1 MFIKALFKKWVWI
14 MAVREM
20 RRGLKPLL
28 LSMLCVILAVM
39 SIVIAYSFRDNVQ
52 SSIRLQSKS
61 LLGADLALESRQPF
75 AAEDEA
81 LFRSLAGDQSRQIG
95 FSSMAYFPASGKSRL
110 VQVRAVSGKFPY
122 YGALETEPVSA
133 VEEFRQGADALIDE
147 NLVLQIDA
155 RIGDRV
161 KIGDHE
167 FRIAGK
173 LRRIPGE
180 PLTFS
185 LISPRVYIPM
195 SFLEG
200 SRLLRRGSLVRY
212 RVYFKFDSEQDVDA
226 LVQRISPQLQRQG
239 LRADTVSLRME
250 SISTAMENL
259 SRYLRLAVFIA
270 VLLAGVGVA
279 SGVHV
284 YMKQKTPAL
293 AVLRCVGASPAET
306 VMVNLLQV
314 LIVTLA
320 GSIIGAAL
328 GAGLQRL
335 LPLALKDFLPV
346 VAVPSVALSG
356 IWVGL
361 GMGLGTALLFS
372 LIPLMPLRKI
382 SPLLALRASYETVG
396 SLWDPLLWL
405 IFLLIAGAVFGFAVV
420 TMTSWVHGL
429 YFTAGIL
436 AVFGLLVGVA
446 KGLSKLMR
454 RFAPGL
460 LSFTWRQ
467 GLANLYRPSNQTV
480 AVMLAIG
487 LGTFLMVTLYS
498 VQSMLLNEVEERTGG
513 GEPNLVLFDVQRDQR
528 QSVGELFQSFN
539 IPIREE
545 VPIVTMR
552 LAAIKNRPV
561 QEIRDDPK
569 VRIADWALRRE
580 YRSTY
585 RSRLGK
591 AERIINGTWQGRV
604 DPGAQP
610 IPVSLEKGIAETLR
624 VAIGDSLQFDVQG
637 VSLPTR
643 VASIREVEWER
654 LEPNFFVVFP
664 EGVLEDAPQFYAVV
678 ARVETGPASANLQR
692 AIVERF
698 PNVSVIDLNLVLNTL
713 ESVLGKVS
721 AAIRFVALF
730 TILTGIAVLTSAVL
744 SSRSQRVRE
753 SILLRTLGAPRRQI
767 VTSIVAEYL
776 FLAVISCLTGTALGI
791 FASWGLSFYFFQTAA
806 TISLAPILIILV
818 AVTAGTVFA
827 GVLGCWG
834 IFRRSALEAL
844 RAEA

>member
-75 AAEDEA
+75 TAEDEA

-95 FSSMAYFPASGKSRL
+95 FSSMAYFPASGKSHL

-180 PLTFS
+180 PVTFS
-185 LISPRVYIPM
+185 LINPRVYIPM

-454 RFAPGL
+454 RFAPRL

>member
-1 MFIKALFKKWVWI
+1 MFIKAFFKKWVWI

-39 SIVIAYSFRDNVQ
+39 SVVVAYSFRDNVQ

-75 AAEDEA
+75 TAEDEA

-122 YGALETEPVSA
+122 YGALETEPASA
-133 VEEFRQGADALIDE
+133 VEAFRQGADALIDE
-147 NLVLQIDA
+147 NLLLQMDA

-167 FRIAGK
+167 FRVAGR
-173 LRRIPGE
+173 LRKIPGE
-180 PLTFS
+180 PVTFS
-185 LISPRVYIPM
+185 LISPRVYVPM

-200 SRLLRRGSLVRY
+200 SPLLHRGSLVRY
-212 RVYFKFDSEQDVDA
+212 RVYFKFDAEQDVDG
-226 LVQRISPQLQRQG
+226 LVQRISPQLQRLG
-239 LRADTVSLRME
+239 LRADTVSRRME
-250 SISTAMENL
+250 AISTSMENL

-284 YMKQKTPAL
+284 YTKQKTPSV
-293 AVLRCVGASPAET
+293 AVLRCVGAGPTET

-320 GSIIGAAL
+320 GSLTGAAL

-356 IWVGL
+356 VWVGL
-361 GMGLGTALLFS
+361 GMGLGTALLFA

-382 SPLLALRASYETVG
+382 SPLLALRASYETA
-396 SLWDPLLWL
+396 SNLRDPLLWV
-405 IFLLIAGAVFGFAVV
+405 IFCLIAGAVFGFAVI
-420 TMTSWVHGL
+420 TTSRWLHGL

-436 AVFGLLVGVA
+436 AVFGLLIGVA
-446 KGLSKLMR
+446 RGLAKLMR

-460 LSFTWRQ
+460 LSFAWRQ

-498 VQSMLLNEVEERTGG
+498 VQSMLLNEVQERMGV
-513 GEPNLVLFDVQRDQR
+513 GEPNLVLFDVQNDQR
-528 QSVGELFQSFN
+528 QGVEELFQSIK
-539 IPIREE
+539 IPIRDE

-552 LAAIKNRPV
+552 LTGIKNRPV
-561 QEIRDDPK
+561 QEIRNDPT

-585 RSRLGK
+585 RSRLGQ
-591 AERIINGTWQGRV
+591 AERIISGTWQGRV
-604 DPGAQP
+604 DPGTQP

-664 EGVLEDAPQFYAVV
+664 DGVLENAPQFYAVV
-678 ARVETGPASANLQR
+678 ARVETGLASANLQR

-713 ESVLGKVS
+713 ESILGKVS
-721 AAIRFVALF
+721 GAIRFVALF
-730 TILTGIAVLTSAVL
+730 TILTGIAVLASAVL
-744 SSRSQRVRE
+744 SSRSERVSE
-753 SILLRTLGAPRRQI
+753 SILLRTLGAPRQQI
-767 VTSIVAEYL
+767 VTTIVAEYL
-776 FLAVISCLTGTALGI
+776 FLAVISCLTGTVLGI
-791 FASWGLSFYFFQTAA
+791 LASWGLSFYFFQTAA
-806 TISLAPILIILV
+806 TISLAPILVILV

>member
-180 PLTFS
+180 PVTFS

-212 RVYFKFDSEQDVDA
+212 RVYFKFDSERDVDA

-306 VMVNLLQV
+306 VIVNLLQV

-678 ARVETGPASANLQR
+678 ARVETGLASANLQR

-827 GVLGCWG
+827 GILGCWG

>member
-1 MFIKALFKKWVWI
+1 M
-14 MAVREM
+14 
-20 RRGLKPLL
+20 
-28 LSMLCVILAVM
+28 
-39 SIVIAYSFRDNVQ
+39 
-52 SSIRLQSKS
+52 
-61 LLGADLALESRQPF
+61 
-75 AAEDEA
+75 EA
-81 LFRSLAGDQSRQIG
+81 
-95 FSSMAYFPASGKSRL
+95 
-110 VQVRAVSGKFPY
+110 
-122 YGALETEPVSA
+122 
-133 VEEFRQGADALIDE
+133 
-147 NLVLQIDA
+147 
-155 RIGDRV
+155 
-161 KIGDHE
+161 
-167 FRIAGK
+167 
-173 LRRIPGE
+173 
-180 PLTFS
+180 
-185 LISPRVYIPM
+185 
-195 SFLEG
+195 
-200 SRLLRRGSLVRY
+200 
-212 RVYFKFDSEQDVDA
+212 
-226 LVQRISPQLQRQG
+226 
-239 LRADTVSLRME
+239 
-250 SISTAMENL
+250 ISTSMENL

-284 YMKQKTPAL
+284 YTKQKTPSV
-293 AVLRCVGASPAET
+293 AVLRCVGAGPTET

-320 GSIIGAAL
+320 GSLTGAAL

-356 IWVGL
+356 VWVGL
-361 GMGLGTALLFS
+361 GMGLGTALLFA

-382 SPLLALRASYETVG
+382 SPLLALRASYETA
-396 SLWDPLLWL
+396 SNLRDPLLWV
-405 IFLLIAGAVFGFAVV
+405 IFCLIAGAVFGFAVI
-420 TMTSWVHGL
+420 TTARWLHGL

-436 AVFGLLVGVA
+436 AVFGLLIGVA
-446 KGLSKLMR
+446 RGLSKLMR

-460 LSFTWRQ
+460 LSFAWRQ

-480 AVMLAIG
+480 AAMLAIG

-498 VQSMLLNEVEERTGG
+498 VQSMLLNEVQERMGV
-513 GEPNLVLFDVQRDQR
+513 GEPNLVLFDVQNDQR
-528 QSVGELFQSFN
+528 QGVEELFQSFK
-539 IPIREE
+539 IPIRDE

-561 QEIRDDPK
+561 QEIRNDPT

-585 RSRLGK
+585 RSRLGQ
-591 AERIINGTWQGRV
+591 AERIISGTWQGRV
-604 DPGAQP
+604 DPGTQL

-664 EGVLEDAPQFYAVV
+664 DGVLENAPQFYAVV
-678 ARVETGPASANLQR
+678 ARVETGLASANLQR

-713 ESVLGKVS
+713 ESILGKVS

-730 TILTGIAVLTSAVL
+730 TILTGIAVLASAVL
-744 SSRSQRVRE
+744 SSRSQRVSE

-767 VTSIVAEYL
+767 VTTIVAEYL
-776 FLAVISCLTGTALGI
+776 FLAVISCLTGTVLGI
-791 FASWGLSFYFFQTAA
+791 LASWGLSFYFFQTAA
-806 TISLAPILIILV
+806 TISLAPILVILV

>member
-1 MFIKALFKKWVWI
+1 MIMRSICKIWVWK
-14 MAVREM
+14 MALRDA

-75 AAEDEA
+75 TAEDEA

-133 VEEFRQGADALIDE
+133 VEEFRQGAYALIDE

-173 LRRIPGE
+173 LRKIPGE
-180 PLTFS
+180 PVTFS

-200 SRLLRRGSLVRY
+200 SRLLQRGSLVRY

-239 LRADTVSLRME
+239 LRADTVSRRME
-250 SISTAMENL
+250 TISTAVENL
-259 SRYLRLAVFIA
+259 SRYLRLAMFIA

-284 YMKQKTPAL
+284 YMKQKTPAV
-293 AVLRCVGASPAET
+293 AVLRCVGASPVET

-405 IFLLIAGAVFGFAVV
+405 IFLLIAGAVFGFAVI

-446 KGLSKLMR
+446 RGLSKLMR

-692 AIVERF
+692 AIIERF

>member
-39 SIVIAYSFRDNVQ
+39 SVVVAYSFRDNVQ

-75 AAEDEA
+75 TAEDEA

-95 FSSMAYFPASGKSRL
+95 FSSMAYFPASGKARL

-122 YGALETEPVSA
+122 YGALETEPTSA

-147 NLVLQIDA
+147 NLVLQMDA
-155 RIGDRV
+155 GIGDRV
-161 KIGDHE
+161 RIGDHE
-167 FRIAGK
+167 FRIVGK
-173 LRRIPGE
+173 LRKIPGE
-180 PLTFS
+180 PVAFS

-195 SFLEG
+195 SFLER
-200 SRLLRRGSLVRY
+200 SPLLERGSLVRY
-212 RVYFKFDSEQDVDA
+212 RVYFKFDSELDVDG
-226 LVQRISPQLQRQG
+226 LVQRISPQLQRLG
-239 LRADTVSLRME
+239 LRPDTVSRRME
-250 SISTAMENL
+250 AISTSTENL

-284 YMKQKTPAL
+284 YMKQKTPSV
-293 AVLRCVGASPAET
+293 AVLRCVGAGPAET

-320 GSIIGAAL
+320 GSLTGAAL
-328 GAGLQRL
+328 GAGLHRL

-346 VAVPSVALSG
+346 VAIPSVAFSG
-356 IWVGL
+356 VWVGL
-361 GMGLGTALLFS
+361 GMGLATALLFA
-372 LIPLMPLRKI
+372 LIPLMPLRKV
-382 SPLLALRASYETVG
+382 SPLLALRASCETVS

-405 IFLLIAGAVFGFAVV
+405 IFLLIAGAVFGFAVI
-420 TMTSWVHGL
+420 TTASWFHGL

-467 GLANLYRPSNQTV
+467 GLANLYRPSNQTA

-498 VQSMLLNEVEERTGG
+498 IQSMLLNEVHERTGV
-513 GEPNLVLFDVQRDQR
+513 GEPNLVLFDVQNDQR
-528 QSVGELFQSFN
+528 QSVGDLFRSFN
-539 IPIREE
+539 VPTRAE

-552 LAAIKNRPV
+552 LTAIKNRPV
-561 QEIRDDPK
+561 QEIRNDPK

-585 RSRLGK
+585 RSRLGQ

-604 DPGAQP
+604 DPGTQP
-610 IPVSLEKGIAETLR
+610 VPVSLEKGIAESLR
-624 VAIGDSLQFDVQG
+624 VGIGDSLQFDVQG

-654 LEPNFFVVFP
+654 LEPNFFMVFP
-664 EGVLEDAPQFYAVV
+664 EGVLESAPQFFAVV
-678 ARVETGPASANLQR
+678 ARAETGPGSANLQR

-713 ESVLGKVS
+713 ESILGKVS

-730 TILTGIAVLTSAVL
+730 TILTGIAVLASAVL

-753 SILLRTLGAPRRQI
+753 SILLRTLGAPRHQI
-767 VTSIVAEYL
+767 VTTIVAEYL
-776 FLAVISCLTGTALGI
+776 FLAVIASATGTILGI

-806 TISLAPILIILV
+806 TISPAPILIILL
-818 AVTAGTVFA
+818 AVTAGTVVA

-834 IFRRSALEAL
+834 IFRRSALEAF

>member
-75 AAEDEA
+75 TAEDEA

-180 PLTFS
+180 PVTFS

-827 GVLGCWG
+827 GILGCWG

>member
-1 MFIKALFKKWVWI
+1 MGAIFKKWVWI

-39 SIVIAYSFRDNVQ
+39 SVVVAYSFRDNVQ
-52 SSIRLQSKS
+52 SSVRLQSKS

-75 AAEDEA
+75 TAENEA
-81 LFRSLAGDQSRQIG
+81 LFRSLGGDQSRQIG

-122 YGALETEPVSA
+122 YGALETEPTSA
-133 VEEFRQGADALIDE
+133 VEELRQGADALVDE
-147 NLVLQIDA
+147 NLVLQMDA

-173 LRRIPGE
+173 LRKIPGE
-180 PLTFS
+180 PVTFS
-185 LISPRVYIPM
+185 LISPRVYVPM

-200 SRLLRRGSLVRY
+200 SPLLQKGSLVRY
-212 RVYFKFDSEQDVDA
+212 RIYFKFDSEQDVDG

-239 LRADTVSLRME
+239 LRADTVSRRME

-284 YMKQKTPAL
+284 YMKQKTPSI
-293 AVLRCVGASPAET
+293 AVLRCVGAGPAET
-306 VMVNLLQV
+306 VMVNLFQV

-320 GSIIGAAL
+320 GSVIGAAL
-328 GAGLQRL
+328 GAGLQSL

-346 VAVPSVALSG
+346 VAVPSVALNG
-356 IWVGL
+356 VWVGL
-361 GMGLGTALLFS
+361 LMGLGTALLFA
-372 LIPLMPLRKI
+372 LVPLVPLRKI
-382 SPLLALRASYETVG
+382 SPLQALRASYETVG
-396 SLWDPLLWL
+396 SLRDPLLWL

-420 TMTSWVHGL
+420 TTTSWFHGL

-436 AVFGLLVGVA
+436 TGFGLLVGVA

-454 RFAPGL
+454 RLAPGL
-460 LSFTWRQ
+460 LSFSWRQ

-498 VQSMLLNEVEERTGG
+498 VQSMLLNEVQERTGG
-513 GEPNLVLFDVQRDQR
+513 GEPNLVLFDVQMDQR
-528 QSVGELFQSFN
+528 QSVGELFRSFN
-539 IPIREE
+539 IPIRDE

-585 RSRLGK
+585 RSRLGQ
-591 AERIINGTWQGRV
+591 AERIINGTWRGRV

-610 IPVSLEKGIAETLR
+610 IPVSLEKGIAESLR
-624 VAIGDSLQFDVQG
+624 VGIGDSLQFDVQG

-678 ARVETGPASANLQR
+678 ARVETGPASARLQR

-713 ESVLGKVS
+713 ESVLNKVS

-730 TILTGIAVLTSAVL
+730 TILTGIAVLASAVL

-767 VTSIVAEYL
+767 VASIVAEYL
-776 FLAVISCLTGTALGI
+776 FLAVISCLTGTVLGI

>member
-1 MFIKALFKKWVWI
+1 
-14 MAVREM
+14 
-20 RRGLKPLL
+20 RGLKPLL

-39 SIVIAYSFRDNVQ
+39 SVVVAYSFRDNVQ

-75 AAEDEA
+75 TAEDEA

-122 YGALETEPVSA
+122 YGALETEPPSA
-133 VEEFRQGADALIDE
+133 VAEFRQGANALVDE

-173 LRRIPGE
+173 LRKIPGE
-180 PLTFS
+180 PVTFS
-185 LISPRVYIPM
+185 LISPRVYVPM

-200 SRLLRRGSLVRY
+200 SPLLQRGSLVRY
-212 RVYFKFDSEQDVDA
+212 RVYLKFDAEQDVDA

-239 LRADTVSLRME
+239 LRADTVSRRME
-250 SISTAMENL
+250 AISTAMENL

-284 YMKQKTPAL
+284 YTKQKTPSV
-293 AVLRCVGASPAET
+293 AVLRCIGAGPAET
-306 VMVNLLQV
+306 VMVNLIQV

-320 GSIIGAAL
+320 GSLVGAAL

-335 LPLALKDFLPV
+335 MPLALKDFLPV
-346 VAVPSVALSG
+346 IAIPSVAFSG
-356 IWVGL
+356 VWVGL

-372 LIPLMPLRKI
+372 LIALVPLRKI
-382 SPLLALRASYETVG
+382 SPLLVLRASYETVG
-396 SLWDPLLWL
+396 SLRDPLLWL
-405 IFLLIAGAVFGFAVV
+405 IFLLIAGTVFGFAVV
-420 TMTSWVHGL
+420 TTARWFHGL

-467 GLANLYRPSNQTV
+467 GLANLYRPSNQTT

-487 LGTFLMVTLYS
+487 LGTFLMVTLFS
-498 VQSMLLNEVEERTGG
+498 VQSMLLNEVQKRTGG

-528 QSVGELFQSFN
+528 QSLGELFRSFN
-539 IPIREE
+539 IPIRDEI
-545 VPIVTMR
+545 PIVTMR
-552 LAAIKNRPV
+552 LTAIKNRPV

-569 VRIADWALRRE
+569 MKISDWALRRE

-585 RSRLGK
+585 RTRLGQ

-604 DPGAQP
+604 EPGTQP

-624 VAIGDSLQFDVQG
+624 VDIGDSLQFDVQG

-664 EGVLEDAPQFYAVV
+664 EGVLESAPQFYAVV
-678 ARVETGPASANLQR
+678 ARAEAGPASANLQR

-698 PNVSVIDLNLVLNTL
+698 SNVSVIDLNLVLNTL
-713 ESVLGKVS
+713 ESILSKVS

-730 TILTGIAVLTSAVL
+730 TILTGIAVLASAVL

-776 FLAVISCLTGTALGI
+776 FLAVISCLTGTILGI

-818 AVTAGTVFA
+818 AVTAGTVIA

>member
-1 MFIKALFKKWVWI
+1 MGSIFKKWVWI

-20 RRGLKPLL
+20 RHGLKPLL

-39 SIVIAYSFRDNVQ
+39 SVVVAYSFRDNVQ

-61 LLGADLALESRQPF
+61 LLGADLALEGRRPF
-75 AAEDEA
+75 TAEDEA

-133 VEEFRQGADALIDE
+133 LAEFRQGADALVDE
-147 NLVLQIDA
+147 NLVLQMEA
-155 RIGDRV
+155 RVGDRV

-173 LRRIPGE
+173 LRKIPGE
-180 PLTFS
+180 PVTFS
-185 LISPRVYIPM
+185 LISPRVYVPM

-200 SRLLRRGSLVRY
+200 SPLLQRGSLVRY

-239 LRADTVSLRME
+239 LRADTVSRRME
-250 SISTAMENL
+250 TISKSMENL

-284 YMKQKTPAL
+284 YMKQKTPSV

-320 GSIIGAAL
+320 GSLAGAAL

-346 VAVPSVALSG
+346 IATPSVAFNG
-356 IWVGL
+356 VWVGL

-372 LIPLMPLRKI
+372 LIPLVPLRKI
-382 SPLLALRASYETVG
+382 SPLLALRASYETVR
-396 SLWDPLLWL
+396 SLRDPWLWL
-405 IFLLIAGAVFGFAVV
+405 IFLLIAGTVFGFAVV
-420 TMTSWVHGL
+420 TTRSWFHGL

-454 RFAPGL
+454 RFAPRL

-467 GLANLYRPSNQTV
+467 GLANLYRPSNQTA
-480 AVMLAIG
+480 AVLLAIG

-498 VQSMLLNEVEERTGG
+498 VQSMLLNEVRERTGG
-513 GEPNLVLFDVQRDQR
+513 GEPNLVLFDVQREQR
-528 QSVGELFQSFN
+528 QSVGELFQAFN
-539 IPIREE
+539 IPIRDE

-569 VRIADWALRRE
+569 VRISDWALRRE

-585 RSRLGK
+585 RSRLGQ
-591 AERIINGTWQGRV
+591 AERIVNGLWQGRV
-604 DPGAQP
+604 DPGAEP

-637 VSLPTR
+637 VSLRTQ

-664 EGVLEDAPQFYAVV
+664 EGVLESAPQFYAVV
-678 ARVETGPASANLQR
+678 ARVETGPALANLQR
-692 AIVERF
+692 ALVERF

-713 ESVLGKVS
+713 ELILGKVS

-730 TILTGIAVLTSAVL
+730 TILTGIAVLASAVL

-776 FLAVISCLTGTALGI
+776 FLAVISCVTGTVLGI

-806 TISLAPILIILV
+806 TISLAPILIILA
-818 AVTAGTVFA
+818 AVTVGTVVA

>member
-1 MFIKALFKKWVWI
+1 MVRSIFKKWVWVI
-14 MAVREM
+14 AVREM

-39 SIVIAYSFRDNVQ
+39 SVVVAYSFRDNVQ

-61 LLGADLALESRQPF
+61 LLGADLALESRQF
-75 AAEDEA
+75 FTAEDEA
-81 LFRSLAGDQSRQIG
+81 LFRSLAGDQSRQVG
-95 FSSMAYFPASGKSRL
+95 FSSMAYFPASGTSRL

-122 YGALETEPVSA
+122 YGALETEPASA
-133 VEEFRQGADALIDE
+133 VAEFRQGANALVDE
-147 NLVLQIDA
+147 NLVLQMDA

-173 LRRIPGE
+173 LRKIPGE
-180 PLTFS
+180 PVTFS
-185 LISPRVYIPM
+185 LISPRVYVPM
-195 SFLEG
+195 SFLQG
-200 SRLLRRGSLVRY
+200 SPLLQRGSLVRY
-212 RVYFKFDSEQDVDA
+212 RVYFKFDAEEDVDA

-239 LRADTVSLRME
+239 LRADTVSRRIE
-250 SISTAMENL
+250 AISTAMENL

-284 YMKQKTPAL
+284 YIKQKTPSV
-293 AVLRCVGASPAET
+293 AVLRCVGAGPTET
-306 VMVNLLQV
+306 VMVNLIQV

-320 GSIIGAAL
+320 GSLVGAAL
-328 GAGLQRL
+328 GTGLQRL
-335 LPLALKDFLPV
+335 MPLALKDFLPV
-346 VAVPSVALSG
+346 IAIPSVAFSG
-356 IWVGL
+356 VWVGL

-372 LIPLMPLRKI
+372 LIALVPLRKI

-396 SLWDPLLWL
+396 SLRDPLLWL
-405 IFLLIAGAVFGFAVV
+405 IFLLIAGTVFGFAVV
-420 TMTSWVHGL
+420 TTARWFHGL

-436 AVFGLLVGVA
+436 AVFGLLVGVG

-467 GLANLYRPSNQTV
+467 GVANLYRPSNQTT

-498 VQSMLLNEVEERTGG
+498 VQSMLLNEVQERTGE

-528 QSVGELFQSFN
+528 QSVGELFKSFN
-539 IPIREE
+539 IPIRDEI
-545 VPIVTMR
+545 PIVTMR
-552 LAAIKNRPV
+552 LTAIKNRPV

-569 VRIADWALRRE
+569 MKISDWALRRE

-585 RSRLGK
+585 RSRLGQ

-604 DPGAQP
+604 EPGTQP

-624 VAIGDSLQFDVQG
+624 VDIGDSLQFDVQG

-664 EGVLEDAPQFYAVV
+664 DGVLESAPQFYAVV
-678 ARVETGPASANLQR
+678 ARAEAGPVSANLQR

-698 PNVSVIDLNLVLNTL
+698 SNVSVIDLNLVLNTL
-713 ESVLGKVS
+713 ESILSKVS

-730 TILTGIAVLTSAVL
+730 TILTGIAVLASAVL
-744 SSRSQRVRE
+744 SSRSERVKE

-776 FLAVISCLTGTALGI
+776 FLAVISCLTGTILGI

-818 AVTAGTVFA
+818 AVTAGTVVA

-844 RAEA
+844 RAEV

>member
-1 MFIKALFKKWVWI
+1 MMRSLFKKWVWI
-14 MAVREM
+14 MAIREM

-39 SIVIAYSFRDNVQ
+39 SVVVAYSFRDNIQ

-75 AAEDEA
+75 TGEDEA
-81 LFRSLAGDQSRQIG
+81 LFGSLAGDQSRQIG

-122 YGALETEPVSA
+122 YGVLETEPASA
-133 VEEFRQGADALIDE
+133 VEAFRQGADALVDE
-147 NLVLQIDA
+147 NLLLQMDA

-167 FRIAGK
+167 FRVAGR
-173 LRRIPGE
+173 LRKIPGE
-180 PLTFS
+180 PVTFS
-185 LISPRVYIPM
+185 LINPRVYVPM

-200 SRLLRRGSLVRY
+200 SSLLQRGSLVRY

-226 LVQRISPQLQRQG
+226 LVQRLSPQLQRQG
-239 LRADTVSLRME
+239 LRADTVSRRME

-284 YMKQKTPAL
+284 YMKQKTSAV
-293 AVLRCVGASPAET
+293 AVLRCVGATPAET

-320 GSIIGAAL
+320 GSIVGAAL

-346 VAVPSVALSG
+346 VATAPVALSG
-356 IWVGL
+356 VWVGL

-372 LIPLMPLRKI
+372 LIPLMPLRRV
-382 SPLLALRASYETVG
+382 SPLLALRASYEAVA
-396 SLWDPLLWL
+396 SLRDPLLWL
-405 IFLLIAGAVFGFAVV
+405 IFLLIVGAVFGFAVV
-420 TMTSWVHGL
+420 TTTNWLHAI
-429 YFTAGIL
+429 YFVAGIL
-436 AVFGLLVGVA
+436 ATFGLLVGIA

-454 RFAPGL
+454 GFAPAL
-460 LSFTWRQ
+460 LSFSWRQ

-480 AVMLAIG
+480 AVMLAVG

-498 VQSMLLNEVEERTGG
+498 VQSMLLNEVQERTGS

-528 QSVGELFQSFN
+528 QSIGELFRSFN
-539 IPIREE
+539 VPIRDE

-552 LAAIKNRPV
+552 LAAIRNRAA
-561 QEIRDDPK
+561 QDIRDDPN

-585 RSRLGK
+585 RSRLGQ

-604 DPGAQP
+604 EPGAQP

-637 VSLPTR
+637 VSLSTR

-664 EGVLEDAPQFYAVV
+664 EGVLEDAPQFYAMV
-678 ARVETGPASANLQR
+678 ARTETGPASAGLQR

-730 TILTGIAVLTSAVL
+730 TILTGIAVLASAVL

-767 VTSIVAEYL
+767 VTTIVAEYL
-776 FLAVISCLTGTALGI
+776 FLAVISCLTGTVLGM
-791 FASWGLSFYFFQTAA
+791 FASWGLSFYFFHTPA
-806 TISLAPILIILV
+806 TISLAPILIILA
-818 AVTAGTVFA
+818 AVTAGTVVA

-834 IFRRSALEAL
+834 IFRCSALEAL

>member
-180 PLTFS
+180 PVTFS

-454 RFAPGL
+454 RFAPRL

-744 SSRSQRVRE
+744 SSRSQRARE

>member
-1 MFIKALFKKWVWI
+1 MVRSIFKKWVWI

-20 RRGLKPLL
+20 RSGLKPLL

-39 SIVIAYSFRDNVQ
+39 SVVVAYSFRDNVQ
-52 SSIRLQSKS
+52 SSIHLQSKS

-75 AAEDEA
+75 TAENEA

-95 FSSMAYFPASGKSRL
+95 FSSMVYFPSSGKSRL
-110 VQVRAVSGKFPY
+110 AQVRAVSGKFPY
-122 YGALETEPVSA
+122 YGALETEPASA
-133 VEEFRQGADALIDE
+133 VAEFRQGADALIDE

-173 LRRIPGE
+173 LRKIPGE
-180 PLTFS
+180 PVTFS
-185 LISPRVYIPM
+185 LISPRVYVPM

-200 SRLLRRGSLVRY
+200 SSLLQRGSLVRY
-212 RVYFKFDSEQDVDA
+212 RVYFKFDTEQDVDA
-226 LVQRISPQLQRQG
+226 LVQSISPQLQRQG
-239 LRADTVSLRME
+239 LRADTVSRRME
-250 SISTAMENL
+250 AISTAMENL

-284 YMKQKTPAL
+284 YIKQKTPSV
-293 AVLRCVGASPAET
+293 AVLRCVGSGPTET
-306 VMVNLLQV
+306 VMVNLIQV

-320 GSIIGAAL
+320 GSLVGAAL
-328 GAGLQRL
+328 GAGLQKL

-346 VAVPSVALSG
+346 IAIPSVAFSG
-356 IWVGL
+356 VWVGL

-372 LIPLMPLRKI
+372 LIPLVPLRKV

-396 SLWDPLLWL
+396 SLRDPLLWL
-405 IFLLIAGAVFGFAVV
+405 IFLLIAGTVFGFAVV
-420 TMTSWVHGL
+420 TTARWFHGL

-436 AVFGLLVGVA
+436 AVFALLVGVA
-446 KGLSKLMR
+446 KGLSKVMR

-467 GLANLYRPSNQTV
+467 GLANLYRPSNQTA

-498 VQSMLLNEVEERTGG
+498 VQSMLLNEVQERTGE

-539 IPIREE
+539 IPIRDEI
-545 VPIVTMR
+545 PIVTMR
-552 LAAIKNRPV
+552 LTAIKNRPV

-569 VRIADWALRRE
+569 VKISDWALRRE

-604 DPGAQP
+604 EPRTQP
-610 IPVSLEKGIAETLR
+610 IPISLEKGIAETLR

-664 EGVLEDAPQFYAVV
+664 EGVLESAPQFYAVV
-678 ARVETGPASANLQR
+678 ARAEAGPASANLQR

-698 PNVSVIDLNLVLNTL
+698 SNVSVIDLNLVLNTL
-713 ESVLGKVS
+713 ESILSKVS

-730 TILTGIAVLTSAVL
+730 TILTGIAVLASAVL

-767 VTSIVAEYL
+767 ITSIVAEYL
-776 FLAVISCLTGTALGI
+776 FLAVISCLTGTILGI
-791 FASWGLSFYFFQTAA
+791 FASWGLSFYFLQTAA

-818 AVTAGTVFA
+818 AVTAGTVVA

>member
-1 MFIKALFKKWVWI
+1 MGSMFKKWVWV
-14 MAVREM
+14 MAFREM

-39 SIVIAYSFRDNVQ
+39 SVVAAYSFRDNVQ
-52 SSIRLQSKS
+52 STIRMQSKS

-75 AAEDEA
+75 TTEEES

-110 VQVRAVSGKFPY
+110 VQVRAVSGEFPY
-122 YGALETEPVSA
+122 YGALETEPPSA
-133 VEEFRQGADALIDE
+133 VETFRQGADALIDE
-147 NLVLQIDA
+147 NLLLQMDA

-173 LRRIPGE
+173 LRKIPGE
-180 PLTFS
+180 PVTFS
-185 LISPRVYIPM
+185 LISPRVYVPM
-195 SFLEG
+195 SFFEG
-200 SRLLRRGSLVRY
+200 SPLLQRGSIVRY
-212 RVYFKFDSEQDVDA
+212 RVYFKFDSRQDVDA
-226 LVQRISPQLQRQG
+226 LVQRLAPRLQRLG
-239 LRADTVSLRME
+239 LRADTVNRRME
-250 SISTAMENL
+250 RISRPMENL

-284 YMKQKTPAL
+284 YTKQKISSA
-293 AVLRCVGASPAET
+293 AVLRCFGACPAET
-306 VMVNLLQV
+306 VVVNILQV
-314 LIVTLA
+314 VIVTLA
-320 GSIIGAAL
+320 GSLIGAAL
-328 GAGLQRL
+328 GVALQSL
-335 LPLALKDFLPV
+335 VPLAFRDFLPV
-346 VAVPSVALSG
+346 IGTPSTTFSG
-356 IWVGL
+356 VWVGL
-361 GMGLGTALLFS
+361 AMGLGTALLFS
-372 LIPLMPLRKI
+372 LVPLVPLRKI
-382 SPLLALRASYETVG
+382 SPLLALRASYEPFR
-396 SLWDPLLWL
+396 SLRDPWLWL
-405 IFLLIAGAVFGFAVV
+405 IFLLIAGTIFGLAVV
-420 TMTSWVHGL
+420 TTANWLHGL
-429 YFTAGIL
+429 YFSAGVL
-436 AVFGLLVGVA
+436 AVFALLVGIA
-446 KGLSKLMR
+446 KCLSKLMR
-454 RFAPGL
+454 HLAPSIF
-460 LSFTWRQ
+460 SFTWRQ
-467 GLANLYRPSNQTV
+467 GLANLYRPSNQTS

-498 VQSMLLNEVEERTGG
+498 VQSMLLNEVKKRAGE
-513 GEPNLVLFDVQRDQR
+513 GEPNLVIFDVQPSQR
-528 QSVGELFQSFN
+528 ESVGQLFQSFS
-539 IPIREE
+539 IPIRDE

-561 QEIRDDPK
+561 RQIRNDAK
-569 VRIADWALRRE
+569 AKTSDWALRRE

-585 RSRLGK
+585 RSRLGQ
-591 AERIINGTWQGRV
+591 AERIIDGTWRGSV
-604 DPGAQP
+604 DPETKP

-624 VAIGDSLQFDVQG
+624 VAIGDPLQFDVQG

-678 ARVETGPASANLQR
+678 ARVETAPALARLQR
-692 AIVERF
+692 AVVERF
-698 PNVSVIDLNLVLNTL
+698 PNVSMIDLTLILNTL
-713 ESVLGKVS
+713 ESILSRIS

-730 TILTGIAVLTSAVL
+730 TILTGLAVLASAVL
-744 SSRSQRVRE
+744 SSRSQRIRE

-791 FASWGLSFYFFQTAA
+791 VASGGLSFYFFQTAA
-806 TISLAPILIILV
+806 TLSLVPILIIVV
-818 AVTAGTVFA
+818 AVTVGTVFA

-834 IFRRSALEAL
+834 IFHRSPLEAL
-844 RAEA
+844 RAEG

>member
-1 MFIKALFKKWVWI
+1 MMGSIFKKWVWI

-39 SIVIAYSFRDNVQ
+39 SVVVAYSFRDNVQ

-75 AAEDEA
+75 TAEDEA

-95 FSSMAYFPASGKSRL
+95 FSSMAYFPVSGTSRL

-122 YGALETEPVSA
+122 YGALETEPASA
-133 VEEFRQGADALIDE
+133 VAEFRQGANALVDE
-147 NLVLQIDA
+147 NLVLQMDA

-173 LRRIPGE
+173 LRKIPGE
-180 PLTFS
+180 PVTFS
-185 LISPRVYIPM
+185 LISPRVYVPM

-200 SRLLRRGSLVRY
+200 SPLLQRGSLVRY
-212 RVYFKFDSEQDVDA
+212 RVYFKFDAEQDVDA

-239 LRADTVSLRME
+239 LRADTVSRRME
-250 SISTAMENL
+250 AISTAMENL

-284 YMKQKTPAL
+284 YTKQKTPSV
-293 AVLRCVGASPAET
+293 AVLRCVGAGPAET
-306 VMVNLLQV
+306 VMVNLIQV

-320 GSIIGAAL
+320 GSLVGAAL

-335 LPLALKDFLPV
+335 MPLALKDFLPV
-346 VAVPSVALSG
+346 IAIPSVAFSG
-356 IWVGL
+356 VWVGL

-372 LIPLMPLRKI
+372 LIALVPLRKI

-396 SLWDPLLWL
+396 SLRDPLLWL
-405 IFLLIAGAVFGFAVV
+405 IFLLIAGTVFGFAVV
-420 TMTSWVHGL
+420 TTARWFHGL

-454 RFAPGL
+454 HFAPGL

-467 GLANLYRPSNQTV
+467 GLANLYRPSNQTT

-498 VQSMLLNEVEERTGG
+498 VQSMLLNEVKERTGE

-528 QSVGELFQSFN
+528 QSVGELFKSFN
-539 IPIREE
+539 IPIRDEI
-545 VPIVTMR
+545 PIVTMR
-552 LAAIKNRPV
+552 LTAIKNRPV

-569 VRIADWALRRE
+569 MKISDWALRRE

-585 RSRLGK
+585 RTRLGQ

-604 DPGAQP
+604 EPGTQP

-624 VAIGDSLQFDVQG
+624 VDIGDSLQFDVQG

-664 EGVLEDAPQFYAVV
+664 EGVLESAPQFYAVV
-678 ARVETGPASANLQR
+678 ARAEAGPASANLQR

-698 PNVSVIDLNLVLNTL
+698 SNVSVIDLNLVLNTL
-713 ESVLGKVS
+713 ESILSKVS

-730 TILTGIAVLTSAVL
+730 TILTGMAVLASAVL

-776 FLAVISCLTGTALGI
+776 FLAVISCLTGTILGI
-791 FASWGLSFYFFQTAA
+791 VASWGLSFYFFQTAA

-818 AVTAGTVFA
+818 AVTAGTVIA